1 MKKMI
6 LASSGALV
14 ASAFLCLAACSRA
27 KAPEDVQA
35 DVAEAQAKAVAE
47 NAKADEKVKQIES
60 NVVQD
65 RADAMAKVADKNI
78 DAVADSAVTEAEGEN
93 KIALAKCEALEGDAQ
108 KSCKD
113 QANAHLDAVKAKA
126 KAAKS
131 H

>member
-6 LASSGALV
+6 LASSGVLV
-14 ASAFLCLAACSRA
+14 ATAFLCLAACGRA

-35 DVAEAQAKAVAE
+35 NVAEAQAKAVAE

-65 RADAMAKVADKNI
+65 RADALAKVADKNI